1 MISVIIPTH
10 NRSESLK
17 KSIESVLNQT
27 YKNIELIIVSDGS
40 TDNTEQVVKEFQKIY
55 NFIKLISVIPNKGAN
70 NARNEGIRLAKG
82 NYIAFLDDDDEW
94 LPSKLENQIKIFDEN
109 SEVGLVYSGI
119 NVIYEEEKIQYNA
132 TGGTVGDLSTD
143 ILLTNVIGSTSS
155 VMVKKEVLNKSG
167 LFDTELPAAQD
178 YDLWIRI
185 CQNTKVGYV
194 KEPGVNYYN
203 NLNGN
208 QISSNLEK
216 YEYASEIRSFKYSDL
231 YSKLTSLQLRE
242 KDFNNYM
249 GLSTIALRNND
260 KKAVLKYSLKA
271 ISVKLNI
278 KSIIYPF
285 LSLLPFKWVLTARR
299 FIN

>member
-40 TDNTEQVVKEFQKIY
+40 TDNTEQVVKEFQKFY

-82 NYIAFLDDDDEW
+82 SYIAFLDDDDEW

-249 GLSTIALRNND
+249 GLATIALRNND
-260 KKAVLKYSLKA
+260 KKSVLNYSLKA